1 MDLPSTPYFLC
12 FHYFGSATVHFH
24 FFTSYT
30 THGLLFLSFRAPL
43 SPFTSSRSIC
53 LSHGPVIHY
62 SCHLGL
68 MGFQSVCQLLS
79 ISVVELLLPTWAS
92 KMALNNVWFFAA
104 TLVEEKNTL
113 EWRVGLICFGFDFFM
128 GFWGLEVES
137 GTAFGESKKRKGR
150 RRSSVAEAKLNQVL
164 WTQFLD
170 VWTRV
175 CLTRILCLCG
185 QIFTSVAAWCWN
197 QVQ

>member
-1 MDLPSTPYFLC
+1 MGLPSTPYFLC

-79 ISVVELLLPTWAS
+79 IRVVGLLLPFLFLLSPNAVPLSTS
-92 KMALNNVWFFAA
+92 KPQKPMKKSNPKQIKPTLHSNVFF
-104 TLVEEKNTL
+104 
-113 EWRVGLICFGFDFFM
+113 
-128 GFWGLEVES
+128 
-137 GTAFGESKKRKGR
+137 
-150 RRSSVAEAKLNQVL
+150 SS
-164 WTQFLD
+164 
-170 VWTRV
+170 TRV
-175 CLTRILCLCG
+175 AAKNHTLLRAILEAQVGKRSLTT
-185 QIFTSVAAWCWN
+185 QIERSWQTD
-197 QVQ
+197 